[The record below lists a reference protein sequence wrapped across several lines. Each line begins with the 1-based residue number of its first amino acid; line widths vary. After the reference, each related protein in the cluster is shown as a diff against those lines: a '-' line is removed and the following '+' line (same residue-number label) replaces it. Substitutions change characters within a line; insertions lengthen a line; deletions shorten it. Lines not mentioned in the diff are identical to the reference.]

1 MELQELKYLKHPEIA
16 YKVGVGRSRFSLASE
31 DVTSGLKSYKV
42 WALLG
47 WQDIKQ
53 RYRRSVLGPLW
64 LTISTGIMIG
74 MLGALYGQL
83 FRMPL
88 EVYLPFLATGIVI
101 WALIASLL
109 NESCSVFIAA
119 DSMIKQVRVPLTLHV
134 CRMVCRNVIIF
145 IHNLIVL
152 VPVFFFYGKEI
163 DLTNL
168 LLVPIAIG
176 LIALN
181 GVWAGL
187 ILGTFCTRF
196 RDIPPTVTNLVQ
208 VIFFVTPIMWLPEI
222 IKGRSAAWLVE
233 ANPLYH
239 FIELFRA
246 PFLGAQASVT
256 SWIIVLS
263 ITLIGMVAAILT
275 LWRFR
280 HRVAYWL

>member
-1 MELQELKYLKHPEIA
+1 MGQ
-16 YKVGVGRSRFSLASE
+16 SRFSLAIE
-31 DVTSGLKSYKV
+31 DVASGLKSYKV

-53 RYRRSVLGPLW
+53 RYRRSVLGPFW

-88 EVYLPFLATGIVI
+88 DVYLPFLATGIII

-109 NESCSVFIAA
+109 NESCSVFMAA
-119 DSMIKQVRVPLTLHV
+119 DSMIKQVHVPLTLHV

-145 IHNLIVL
+145 FHNLIVL

-163 DLTNL
+163 ELTNL
-168 LLVPIAIG
+168 SLVPVAIG
-176 LIALN
+176 LVALN

-196 RDIPPTVTNLVQ
+196 RDIPPIISNLVQ
-208 VIFFVTPIMWLPEI
+208 VIFFITPIMWLPEI

-246 PFLGAQASVT
+246 PFLGAQAPVN

-263 ITLIGMVAAILT
+263 ITLMGMVMAIFT

>member
-16 YKVGVGRSRFSLASE
+16 YRVGVGQSRFSLAIE
-31 DVTSGLKSYKV
+31 DVASGLKSYKV
-42 WALLG
+42 WTLLG

-53 RYRRSVLGPLW
+53 RYRRSVLGPFW
-64 LTISTGIMIG
+64 LTMSTGIMIG
-74 MLGALYGQL
+74 MLGALYGPL

-88 EVYLPFLATGIVI
+88 DVYLPFLATGIII

-109 NESCSVFIAA
+109 NESCNVFIAA

-145 IHNLIVL
+145 FHNLIVL

-163 DLTNL
+163 DLINL
-168 LLVPIAIG
+168 LLVPIGIG
-176 LIALN
+176 LVALN

-187 ILGTFCTRF
+187 ILGIFCTRF
-196 RDIPPTVTNLVQ
+196 RDIPPTVTNFVQ
-208 VIFFVTPIMWLPEI
+208 VIFFITPIMWLPEI

-246 PFLGAQASVT
+246 PFLGVPASIS

-263 ITLIGMVAAILT
+263 ITLIGMVMAIFT
-275 LWRFR
+275 LSRFR
-280 HRVAYWL
+280 HKVAYWL